1 MLAVSLGTLA
11 PLAAS
16 DHQDPLDKPRT
27 LLDDAR
33 SALGG
38 AGKLAAIKGLLLKGK
53 AKNRYSGKT
62 GNADADFAQ
71 FDSEIKVLFPDNV
84 LEHKHQTDL
93 RTPDRFTGYS
103 GETLL
108 SHFGPPP
115 GPNWQLTEV
124 NSPVGVEKEG
134 YGLQLLALLL
144 RADTGSPFTFIGSTT
159 DTLTFKGSA
168 RIPEVRIQ
176 IDPTTHLPRRL
187 TNDIVSAPSRGAAPA
202 RRISV
207 VLEISDYR
215 MVGPFQLA
223 HRFEWHELGLL
234 QNVRQWQS
242 IEIDPNLTSS
252 DFVKTGA
259 TGRDRQQAQERDQ
272 SGSVGRFER

>member
-1 MLAVSLGTLA
+1 MAR
-11 PLAAS
+11 
-16 DHQDPLDKPRT
+16 QDLLDKAPS
-27 LLDDAR
+27 LLDQAR

-38 AGKLAAIKGLLLKGK
+38 ADKLAAIKGLLLKGQSK
-53 AKNRYSGKT
+53 DRKSGTT
-62 GNADADFAQ
+62 GNADADFALM
-71 FDSEIKVLFPDNV
+71 DSELKVLFPDNV
-84 LEHKHQTDL
+84 LDHQHRTDL
-93 RTPDRFTGYS
+93 RTPDSFTGYS
-103 GETLL
+103 GDTLL
-108 SHFGPPP
+108 SHTGPPP
-115 GPNWQLTEV
+115 GPNWQV
-124 NSPVGVEKEG
+124 AAVYSPVGVEKER

-144 RADTGSPFTFIGSTT
+144 RADAGSPFTFVGSTT

-259 TGRDRQQAQERDQ
+259 TGAIGGDRQQAQKRDQ
-272 SGSVGRFER
+272 SGSLRRFEQ